1 MARIGAVV
9 EDRIGAVAA
18 VVVAKAMVEEDM
30 EAMVDVERALVEAR
44 VAWVWVAAAKAAS
57 EVVVVKEADMAA
69 IGVAVAFG
77 NQCSIP

>member
-1 MARIGAVV
+1 MV
-9 EDRIGAVAA
+9 EDRIGAAA

-30 EAMVDVERALVEAR
+30 EVMVDVERALVEAR
-44 VAWVWVAAAKAAS
+44 VVWAWVAVAKAT